1 MFILSTYL
9 HRPSHIFSC
18 FSVLLLPSH
27 FLVLVKFWKIC
38 FSLTATAI
46 ANRKFI
52 RIKTML
58 PVANKIK
65 SQLAVF
71 LSS

>member
-9 HRPSHIFSC
+9 YHPSHIVSC
-18 FSVLLLPSH
+18 FCVFLLSSH

-38 FSLTATAI
+38 FFLLTATTV

-58 PVANKIK
+58 PVTNKIK
-65 SQLAVF
+65 SQRAV
-71 LSS
+71 L